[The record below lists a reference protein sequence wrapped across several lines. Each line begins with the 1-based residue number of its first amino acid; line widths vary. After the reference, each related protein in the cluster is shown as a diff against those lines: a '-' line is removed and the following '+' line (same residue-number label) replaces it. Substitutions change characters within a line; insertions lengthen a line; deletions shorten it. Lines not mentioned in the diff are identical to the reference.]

1 MKKLLGVT
9 FAAMVL
15 AGCQTITHQGSET
28 TTEPE
33 QPTQTQPPVTVPTT
47 PPEQPPVTTV
57 PTPPKV
63 QSFNWSASLTPLI
76 NQMLGSPDV
85 TAGSVLLVDN
95 VQNQTNGSLQVA
107 NATTELKK
115 ALQQGNKFT
124 LVPANQVTSAKQS
137 LGLSAEDSLGSRR
150 KAIGLARIVNAQYV
164 LYSTVE
170 GDVQSPKVAMQ
181 LMLVQTGEIIW
192 SGNGAVTR

>member
-1 MKKLLGVT
+1 MKKFLSVT
-9 FAAMVL
+9 FAALLL
-15 AGCQTITHQGSET
+15 AGCQITTKQGSET
-28 TTEPE
+28 TTEPA
-33 QPTQTQPPVTVPTT
+33 QPTQT
-47 PPEQPPVTTV
+47 QPPVTTV

-63 QSFNWSASLTPLI
+63 QSFNWSGSLTPLI
-76 NQMLGSPDV
+76 NQMLSSPDV
-85 TAGSVLLVDN
+85 AAGSVLLVDN
-95 VQNQTNGSLQVA
+95 VQNQTNGSIQVS
-107 NATTELKK
+107 NATAELKK

-124 LVPANQVTSAKQS
+124 LVPANKVTSAKQS

-164 LYSTVE
+164 LYSAID
-170 GDVQSPKVAMQ
+170 GDVQSPKIAMQ

>member
-33 QPTQTQPPVTVPTT
+33 KPTQTQPPVTVPTT

-63 QSFNWSASLTPLI
+63 QSFNWNASLTPLI
-76 NQMLGSPDV
+76 NQMLRSPDV

-192 SGNGAVTR
+192 SGNGVVTR